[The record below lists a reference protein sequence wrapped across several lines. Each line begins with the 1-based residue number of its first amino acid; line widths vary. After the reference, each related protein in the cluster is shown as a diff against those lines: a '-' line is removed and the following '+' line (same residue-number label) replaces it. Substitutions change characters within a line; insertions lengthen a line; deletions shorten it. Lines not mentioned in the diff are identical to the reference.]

1 MFPLKKVLLSAT
13 AFGMLS
19 TAALAQEV
27 VFFAPH
33 SPKGPEAATDLAKL
47 GVNFEK
53 LRAAGAKGTPG
64 PTFTVVYAD
73 VVNNTDAGFDDP
85 TLGPARQ
92 QVVNQVLQY
101 IGSLLDETGNCDVF
115 FRPSLNVN
123 NGFLGFAG
131 TNYFL
136 TPNSFQGGLAFQHLT
151 TGVDPLSGTADIEA
165 EINFFFNYNLNPAV
179 PSATNQFDLYSVLL
193 HEFTHGLGII
203 SLSTSTGGS
212 RISPTNVY
220 TTFDQLMFS
229 SSGTPVWNSSTVF
242 SGISLTQGE
251 NFVQF
256 RGANTASAFGGFPPI
271 HTPTTY
277 VLGTSMSHWQ
287 LNSPIPAQAVMRPAL
302 ANGVDNREYLEFE
315 KQALSDLGYDLV
327 IPSNASHWNLY

>member
-1 MFPLKKVLLSAT
+1 MFHLKQALLSAT

-19 TAALAQEV
+19 SVAMAQEV

-33 SPKGPEAATDLAKL
+33 SPKGPEAATDVAKL

-53 LRAAGAKGTPG
+53 LRSSQAKGTPG
-64 PTFTVVYAD
+64 PTFTVAYAD
-73 VVNNTDAGFDDP
+73 VINDTNAGFDDP
-85 TLGPARQ
+85 TLGPARR
-92 QVVNQVLQY
+92 QVVNEVLLY

-131 TNYFL
+131 TAY
-136 TPNSFQGGLAFQHLT
+136 PIVANSFQPGLAFEHIT
-151 TGVDPLSGTADIEA
+151 TGVDPVPGTADIEA

-179 PSATNQFDLYSVLL
+179 PSATNQFDLFSVLL
-193 HEFTHGLGII
+193 HEITHGLGI
-203 SLSTSTGGS
+203 SSGSNASGGS
-212 RISPTNVY
+212 RIDASGVF

-229 SSGTPVWNSSTVF
+229 NTGNPLWNSGATF
-242 SGISLTQGE
+242 SGFPLNQGE

-256 RGANTASAFGGFPPI
+256 RGSNATATFGAFPPI
-271 HTPTTY
+271 HTPTTFAS
-277 VLGTSMSHWQ
+277 GTSMSHWQ
-287 LNSPIPAQAVMRPAL
+287 LNSPIPSSTVMRPSL
-302 ANGVDNREYLEFE
+302 ANGVDNRQYQEFE
-315 KQALSDLGYDLV
+315 KQALADLGYDLV